1 MRITADTNLLLRTVL
16 QDDPPQSREAD
27 ALLAQAAAIAVP
39 PTVFCEFAWV
49 LRRGYAYSND
59 DIARAITAICNVEAV
74 ATDDAAVD
82 LGLAMLRAGGD
93 FADGVIAHQ
102 GRDLGGGAFAS
113 FDRAAVTLL
122 KDQGVEAEEPAD
134 LLAD

>member
-1 MRITADTNLLLRTVL
+1 MKITADTNLLLRTVL
-16 QDDPPQSREAD
+16 QDDPPRSREAD

-49 LRRGYAYSND
+49 SRRGYGYSND
-59 DIARAITAICNVEAV
+59 EIAHGITAICNVEAV
-74 ATDDAAVD
+74 ATDGAAVD

-102 GRDLGGGAFAS
+102 GRTLGGGAFAS
-113 FDRAAVTLL
+113 FDRAAVTML
-122 KDQGVEAEEPAD
+122 KGGGVEAEEPVD
-134 LLAD
+134 LLVD

>member
-16 QDDPPQSREAD
+16 QDDPPQSASAD
-27 ALLAQAAAIAVP
+27 AILAQADAIAVP
-39 PTVFCEFAWV
+39 PTVFCEFAWA
-49 LRRGYAYSND
+49 LRRGDGYSND
-59 DIARAITAICNVEAV
+59 EIALAITAIREIDMVT
-74 ATDDAAVD
+74 TDGPAVD
-82 LGLAMLRAGGD
+82 VGLAMLRAGGD

-102 GRDLGGGAFAS
+102 GRALGGGIFAS

-122 KDQGVEAEEPAD
+122 RNQGIRAEAPAE